1 MDVQELLD
9 RISFLEDEVHR
20 CYAEIEEKEVKI
32 EAYEDALNEF
42 ESCLKKLK
50 KSMIEIRLDNELV
63 GYYDELREALLQAID
78 NLAVDETAT
87 LAQIYKKI

>member
-1 MDVQELLD
+1 MDVQSLLD

-20 CYAEIEEKEVKI
+20 CYAEIEEQEVKI

-50 KSMIEIRLDNELV
+50 VK
-63 GYYDELREALLQAID
+63 A
-78 NLAVDETAT
+78 
-87 LAQIYKKI
+87 

>member
-9 RISFLEDEVHR
+9 RISFLEEEEVHR
-20 CYAEIEEKEVKI
+20 CYAEIEEKEVEI

-50 KSMIEIRLDNELV
+50 VR
-63 GYYDELREALLQAID
+63 A
-78 NLAVDETAT
+78 
-87 LAQIYKKI
+87 

>member
-1 MDVQELLD
+1 MDVQSLLN
-9 RISFLEDEVHR
+9 RISFLEEVHR

-50 KSMIEIRLDNELV
+50 VR
-63 GYYDELREALLQAID
+63 A
-78 NLAVDETAT
+78 
-87 LAQIYKKI
+87 